1 MRAIVRWNPPLPF
14 VHDDRVKHL
23 IFCLLFLACT
33 PKPASTLVPDVD
45 ASTPDAAAQV
55 DAGVSCA
62 CQQWG
67 NPRNKGFVADPLVEL
82 SGLVASR
89 AQPGVF
95 YAHNDSGDSARFFAM
110 ATTGAIAQTFTLDAA
125 TATDWEDIALGPCPT
140 GTCVYLGD
148 IGDNLRLR
156 SDYAIYR
163 VPEPTVTSGT
173 TSVPWERFR
182 YEYPQG
188 GRHNSESIFMH
199 PSTGRLYLVTKE
211 DSAPSEVYRFPLPFD
226 SGKVAVLER
235 VATLTVPSSTDRPLT
250 GADVNVCGTAVLLR
264 MYNRLV
270 ELRLPAE
277 ETDFEK
283 IFAIDPVT
291 VPTASEGQGEA
302 VAYGADGQSYFTAS
316 EKLVDPPPL
325 YEHRCR

>member
-1 MRAIVRWNPPLPF
+1 M
-14 VHDDRVKHL
+14 HDGQVKHL
-23 IFCLLFLACT
+23 FLIAALLLSCT
-33 PKPASTLVPDVD
+33 PKPASTLVPDVGTP
-45 ASTPDAAAQV
+45 TPDGASGV
-55 DAGVSCA
+55 DAGPSCA

-67 NPRNKGFVADPLVEL
+67 NPRNRGAVSEPLVEL

-89 AQPGVF
+89 AQPGVL
-95 YAHNDSGDSARFFAM
+95 YAHNDSGDSARFFAI

-125 TATDWEDIALGPCPT
+125 TATDWEDIALGPCPA

-156 SDYAIYR
+156 ADYAVYR
-163 VPEPTVTSGT
+163 VTEPTVTSGT

-182 YEYPQG
+182 YEYPLG
-188 GRHNSESIFMH
+188 ARHNSESIFMH
-199 PSTGRLYLVTKE
+199 PGTGRLYLVTKE

-226 SGKVAVLER
+226 ASKVATLEL

-250 GADVNVCGTAVLLR
+250 GADVNGCGTAVMLR

-283 IFAIDPVT
+283 IFASEPIT
-291 VPTASEGQGEA
+291 VPTASEVQGEA

-325 YEHRCR
+325 YEYRCR